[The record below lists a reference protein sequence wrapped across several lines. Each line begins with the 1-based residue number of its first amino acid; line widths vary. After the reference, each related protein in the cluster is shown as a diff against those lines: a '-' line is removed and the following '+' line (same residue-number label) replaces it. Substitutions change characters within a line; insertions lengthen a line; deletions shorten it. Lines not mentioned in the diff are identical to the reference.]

1 MTALDTSL
9 HDGPARGHGTA
20 SGAPLSSAPGALGA
34 GGGPVQRVADASV
47 WLLFRLSGVRS

>member
-1 MTALDTSL
+1 MTTLDATP
-9 HDGPARGHGTA
+9 HPGPTRGQDAVSGT
-20 SGAPLSSAPGALGA
+20 PGSPTGGSLGA

>member
-1 MTALDTSL
+1 MTALDTSP
-9 HDGPARGHGTA
+9 HDGPARGHDA
-20 SGAPLSSAPGALGA
+20 VSGAPLSSPLGALGA

>member
-1 MTALDTSL
+1 MTTLDASP
-9 HDGPARGHGTA
+9 HPGPTRGHDTVP
-20 SGAPLSSAPGALGA
+20 GAPAPVWTGVLGA